1 MSEPRVYVDIDLN
14 EGAAAT
20 LGDAVYHHLIVVLR
34 RIRGDAITLFNG
46 RGGEYAA
53 TIDSV
58 ARRKLVVSIGSLR
71 DVNRESSLPVTLAQ
85 AVSKG
90 ERMDYTIQ
98 KAVELGVT
106 AIQPLITERVVVRLD
121 AERWARKQEHWQ
133 SVATAACEQSGR
145 TRVPKVAPVLDL
157 NDWLTASPPEAL
169 RLVLAPDDGTRGQAP
184 GAGSDSVRRS
194 ANQPVVLLVGPEG
207 GFSELEVKLV
217 DLTGFIGLALG
228 PRVLRTETAG
238 VVALAVLQ
246 SQWGDL
252 GSALTQ
258 GQ

>member
-1 MSEPRVYVDIDLN
+1 MTEPRVFVDADLN
-14 EGAAAT
+14 EGAPLT

-46 RGGEYAA
+46 RGGEYGA
-53 TIDSV
+53 TIETV
-58 ARRKLVVSIGSLR
+58 AKRKLTARVLAFR
-71 DVNRESSLPVTLAQ
+71 DVNRESPLAVTLAQ

-98 KAVELGVT
+98 KAVELGVS
-106 AIQPLITERVVVRLD
+106 AIQPLVTEHVVVRLD

-133 SVATAACEQSGR
+133 AIATAAAEQSGR
-145 TRVPKVAPVLDL
+145 TRVPKVAPVMDL
-157 NDWLTASPPEAL
+157 NDWLTACPPEAL
-169 RLVLAPDDGTRGQAP
+169 RLVLSPTATAGT
-184 GAGSDSVRRS
+184 VRRS
-194 ANQPVVLLVGPEG
+194 ASQPAVLLVGPEG
-207 GFSELEVKLV
+207 GLSEIELKLV
-217 DLTGFIGLALG
+217 DLAGFAGLALG

-252 GSALTQ
+252 GSTLTQ
-258 GQ
+258 GK